1 MVKNFLAIRLGLWF
15 LILSIFPLGILAVF
29 VLGNVADGFNEL
41 TLDHQQRQTQLL
53 ASLLASSS
61 SNDIS
66 SIFDASYL
74 DQNESLYLIDLD
86 GTYIY
91 SLEKNKLGT
100 SIEDD
105 FNSEVVAW
113 ILAGEEDATIDTDTE
128 HIIGI
133 APVDGQSTLLV
144 TVDENTH
151 SKGLLSAILRS
162 SQIQLFGALV
172 ITSIVGGSAI
182 WIVVGLPIR
191 QLTQAAEQIG
201 REI

>member
-128 HIIGI
+128 HIIGV